1 MILSKKIPKTQELTV
16 LPPIV
21 FPPSRRAEIVEPT
34 AVEAR
39 HFAAAYALFRVSSMK
54 NTHMAMPP
62 KYKDLW
68 KGLFAELKKEDAAR
82 GLQWMYEADPFAAA
96 KAKEDAEKLQA
107 KKREEDAQRAK
118 KAESSPSPFPS
129 GQNRGWENAPSAE
142 MGKRLRFDVESEIR
156 QSGLW
161 NSHGI
166 SIAQND
172 RKRFTDEVSKL
183 GFRRA
188 HVEEAAEIC
197 KDKEEMLEWLLSM
210 VPEDDLP
217 KWCLPSNYVSGV
229 SMASSDLK
237 REASIKNLVSAGY
250 AADLCEELWD
260 SHAGN
265 QRKVASILQAML
277 LQLPVD
283 NNSSSVDSETAEDTW
298 EDPWTEEQAV
308 LESIYGERY
317 TSEDGLVRVKL
328 QPVSVNT
335 ELTVEAQKP
344 VGQYPMD
351 LPIIFVKGPVP
362 AYIRLSITKQAL
374 LHAKESFIGEQ
385 MVFNVVDWLEHN
397 VAAIIANP
405 GRLSAVSTAIP
416 APDSQNS
423 SSSQAKR
430 RFRRAINWTANSKIS
445 SEIKSRW
452 LLHHQSKQ
460 YQDILAKRQSLPAW
474 RLREEVA
481 KSIDRSRVTIIT
493 GETGSGKSTQSVQF
507 VLDDLIAKG
516 LGEAANII
524 CTQPRRISAIGLADR
539 IAEERGSHV
548 GDEVGYIIRGES
560 RFRRGATKITFV
572 TTGVLLRQLQTAGG
586 SEADMDDALRDVS
599 HVFIDEVHERA
610 VDADFL
616 LVILRD
622 MLKRRKDLRVVLM
635 SATIDPGLFEQYFYG
650 VGSVAHIHV
659 EGRTYPVTDF
669 YKDDIIRFTGHFTD
683 DRDEMDEKA
692 MSAALV
698 ASGMRINYDLILKT
712 VEHIDTTLSTSDGGI
727 LIFLPGAFEIEQ
739 VLQKLRNRRNFH
751 ALPLHAS
758 LPPKEQKRVF
768 QPAPKG
774 LRKVIAA
781 TNVAETSITI
791 PDIVAVIDTGRVKE
805 MTFDAVSSLR
815 RLDETWASQAACK
828 QRRGRAGRVREGL
841 CYKLYTRN
849 VEMSM
854 RERPDPEMLRVP
866 LEQLYLS
873 VKSMGIKDVKSF
885 LGSALTPPSS
895 QAIDT
900 ATQLLNRVG
909 ALDNGE
915 LTALGRHMAVIPADL
930 KCAKLLVL
938 GSTFGCI
945 DACLGIAALLS
956 SRSPFF
962 NPVDKRDE
970 VKQVR
975 FDFSPGQGDLL
986 SDLRAFE
993 AWRRSQRQMSE
1004 RDLRAWCQERFLSI
1018 QTLREVESNRAQLA
1032 SSLKEQGFL
1041 PLDYAPQT
1049 SAAATGAGSAPAL
1062 NAHDDNNA
1070 LVRALLCAAMH
1081 PQIQRV
1087 AFPAT
1092 RFAASHTGS
1101 VALDPEARAI
1111 KYFDAA
1117 GARAFVHPG
1126 SACFDAPRGW
1136 ASDVRFLAVWERVRV
1151 GGGGGN
1157 ASAAGGNGGPGTQDR
1172 GRTYLRGVTPC
1183 NTFSVLMFAWA
1194 RSPSTLSAA
1203 ACSSTGGS
1211 ACAGGRASAC
1221 SSRGCGGCSTACSSA
1236 RSTIRCGRCRQAS
1249 SGCWIW

>member
-1 MILSKKIPKTQELTV
+1 M
-16 LPPIV
+16 
-21 FPPSRRAEIVEPT
+21 EPT

-39 HFAAAYALFRVSSMK
+39 HFAAAYTMFRVSSMK
-54 NTHMAMPP
+54 NIHMAMPP

-68 KGLFAELKKEDAAR
+68 KGLFVDLKKEDVAR

-107 KKREEDAQRAK
+107 KKREEEAQRAK
-118 KAESSPSPFPS
+118 KAESSASPFPS
-129 GQNRGWENAPSAE
+129 SQNRGWEHAPSAE

-161 NSHGI
+161 NSHDI
-166 SIAQND
+166 AIAQKD
-172 RKRFTDEVSKL
+172 RNRFTDEITKL
-183 GFRRA
+183 GFRKA

-197 KDKEEMLEWLLSM
+197 KDKEEMLEWLLTM

-260 SHAGN
+260 SNGAN
-265 QRKVASILQAML
+265 QRKVSSILQAML
-277 LQLPVD
+277 LQLPIDDV
-283 NNSSSVDSETAEDTW
+283 SSCADVEAAEDTW
-298 EDPWTEEQAV
+298 EDSWAEEQPV
-308 LESIYGERY
+308 LESIFGERY
-317 TSEDGLVRVKL
+317 SSEDGLVRIKL
-328 QPVSVNT
+328 RPEFVDK

-344 VGQYPMD
+344 VGKYPMD
-351 LPIIFVKGPVP
+351 LPIIFVKGSIP

-385 MVFNVVDWLEHN
+385 MVFNIVDWLEHN
-397 VAAIIANP
+397 IAAIVANP

-416 APDSQNS
+416 GLESQKFS
-423 SSSQAKR
+423 SAHSKR
-430 RFRRAINWTANSKIS
+430 SFRRAINWTANSKIS

-452 LLHHQSKQ
+452 LLHRKSKQ
-460 YQDILAKRQSLPAW
+460 YQDILSKRKSLPAW

-481 KSIDRSRVTIIT
+481 NSIENSRVTIIT

-507 VLDDLIAKG
+507 VLDDLIDRG
-516 LGEAANII
+516 FGEAANII

-539 IAEERGSHV
+539 IAEERGGHV

-560 RFRRGATKITFV
+560 RFRRGTTKITFV

-622 MLKRRKDLRVVLM
+622 MLQRRKDLRVVLM

-659 EGRTYPVTDF
+659 EGRTFPVTDF
-669 YKDDIIRFTGHFTD
+669 YKDDIIRFTGHHFD

-712 VEHIDTTLSTSDGGI
+712 IEHIDSTLGNSDGGI

-739 VLQKLRNRRNFH
+739 VLQKLRHRRNFH

-768 QPAPKG
+768 PPAPKG

-805 MTFDAVSSLR
+805 MTFDPVTSLR

-915 LTALGRHMAVIPADL
+915 LTALGKHMSLIPADL

-938 GSTFGCI
+938 GSTFGCT

-962 NPVDKRDE
+962 NPIDKRDE

-975 FDFSPGQGDLL
+975 FDFAPGQGDLL

-993 AWRRSQRQMSE
+993 AWRKSQKLMSE
-1004 RDLRAWCQERFLSI
+1004 RDLRSWCQERFLSM
-1018 QTLREVESNRAQLA
+1018 QTLREVESNRTQLA

-1041 PLDYAPQT
+1041 PLDYAPQATT
-1049 SAAATGAGSAPAL
+1049 SMTAASVL
-1062 NAHDDNNA
+1062 NAHGDNNA
-1070 LVRALLCAAMH
+1070 LLRALLCAAMH
-1081 PQIQRV
+1081 PQIQRI

-1111 KYFDAA
+1111 KYFDAS
-1117 GARAFVHPG
+1117 GARSFVHPG

-1151 GGGGGN
+1151 GSAGGGGGGGGGQ
-1157 ASAAGGNGGPGTQDR
+1157 AGGGVGAGEGSNNNNSNSNGGGGGGYDR

-1183 NTFSVLMFAWA
+1183 NTFSVLMFAGPLQVDTLGRGMLVDGWIRVRGWA
-1194 RSPSTLSAA
+1194 RIGVLVARLRGLLERVLERKVDEPMRQLSA
-1203 ACSSTGGS
+1203 SELKVLDLVRRLVERDGMD
-1211 ACAGGRASAC
+1211 R
-1221 SSRGCGGCSTACSSA
+1221 
-1236 RSTIRCGRCRQAS
+1236 
-1249 SGCWIW
+1249 

>member
-1 MILSKKIPKTQELTV
+1 V

-21 FPPSRRAEIVEPT
+21 FPPSRRAEIVEAT

-68 KGLFAELKKEDAAR
+68 KGLFADLKKEDAAR

-118 KAESSPSPFPS
+118 KAEASASPFPA

-142 MGKRLRFDVESEIR
+142 MGKRLRYDVESEIR

-161 NSHGI
+161 NSHEI
-166 SIAQND
+166 SITQND
-172 RKRFTDEVSKL
+172 QKRFTDDISKL

-197 KDKEEMLEWLLSM
+197 KDKEEMLEWLLTM

-217 KWCLPSNYVSGV
+217 KWSLPSNYVSGV

-260 SHAGN
+260 AHSGN
-265 QRKVASILQAML
+265 QRIISSALQALL
-277 LQLPVD
+277 LQLPAKSIPSTEEEV
-283 NNSSSVDSETAEDTW
+283 AEDTW

-308 LESIYGERY
+308 LESIYGERC
-317 TSEDGLVRVKL
+317 TSEDGLVRIKL
-328 QPVSVNT
+328 RPVSVNT

-344 VGQYPMD
+344 VGNYPMD
-351 LPIIFVKGPVP
+351 LPIIFVKGPIP

-385 MVFNVVDWLEHN
+385 MVFNIVDWLEHN
-397 VAAIIANP
+397 IAAIVANP
-405 GRLSAVSTAIP
+405 GRLSAVSTTIP
-416 APDSQNS
+416 TSDPQDS

-430 RFRRAINWTANSKIS
+430 RFRRAINWTVNSKIS
-445 SEIKSRW
+445 NEIKSRW
-452 LLHHQSKQ
+452 LLHRKSKQ
-460 YQDILAKRQSLPAW
+460 YQEILAKRQSLPAW
-474 RLREEVA
+474 RLREQVA
-481 KSIDRSRVTIIT
+481 KAIADNRVTIIT

-507 VLDDLIAKG
+507 VLDDLIEQG

-539 IAEERGSHV
+539 IAEERGGHV

-560 RFRRGATKITFV
+560 RFRRGTTKITFV

-616 LVILRD
+616 LVIMRD
-622 MLKRRKDLRVVLM
+622 MLKRRRDLRVVLM

-650 VGSVAHIHV
+650 VGSVAHLHV
-659 EGRTYPVTDF
+659 EGRTYPVTDY
-669 YKDDIIRFTGHFTD
+669 YKDDIIRFTGHFAD

-712 VEHIDTTLSTSDGGI
+712 IEHIDTTLGKSDGGI
-727 LIFLPGAFEIEQ
+727 LIFLPGAFEIDQ

-768 QPAPKG
+768 QAAPKG

-805 MTFDAVSSLR
+805 MTFDPVSSLR
-815 RLDETWASQAACK
+815 RLDEMWASQAACK

-873 VKSMGIKDVKSF
+873 VKSMGVKDVKSF

-938 GSTFGCI
+938 GSTFGCT

-962 NPVDKRDE
+962 NPMDKRDE

-975 FDFSPGQGDLL
+975 FEFAPGQGDLL

-993 AWRRSQRQMSE
+993 TWRCNQRQMSE

-1041 PLDYAPQT
+1041 PLDYAPRT
-1049 SAAATGAGSAPAL
+1049 SPATTAAPSSPL
-1062 NAHDDNNA
+1062 NAHGDNNA
-1070 LVRALLCAAMH
+1070 LLRALLCAAMH

-1117 GARAFVHPG
+1117 GARGFVHPG

-1151 GGGGGN
+1151 GGQGGG
-1157 ASAAGGNGGPGTQDR
+1157 AAGAAAQQQQQQQQQDR

-1183 NTFSVLMFAWA
+1183 NTFSVLMFAGPLAVDTMGRGMLVDGWIRVRGWA
-1194 RSPSTLSAA
+1194 RIGVLVARLRGLLDRVLERKVDEPMRVLSPSELRVLDLVRRLVERD
-1203 ACSSTGGS
+1203 GMD
-1211 ACAGGRASAC
+1211 R
-1221 SSRGCGGCSTACSSA
+1221 
-1236 RSTIRCGRCRQAS
+1236 
-1249 SGCWIW
+1249 

>member
-1 MILSKKIPKTQELTV
+1 
-16 LPPIV
+16 
-21 FPPSRRAEIVEPT
+21 
-34 AVEAR
+34 
-39 HFAAAYALFRVSSMK
+39 
-54 NTHMAMPP
+54 MAMPP

-68 KGLFAELKKEDAAR
+68 KGLFADLKKEDAAR
-82 GLQWMYEADPFAAA
+82 GLLWMYEADPFAAA

-107 KKREEDAQRAK
+107 KKREEEAQRAK
-118 KAESSPSPFPS
+118 KAESSPSPFPA
-129 GQNRGWENAPSAE
+129 GQNRGWEHAPSAE

-161 NSHGI
+161 NSHGLT
-166 SIAQND
+166 IAQKD
-172 RKRFTDEVSKL
+172 RTKFTDEISRL
-183 GFRRA
+183 GFRKA

-197 KDKEEMLEWLLSM
+197 KDKEEMLEWLLTM

-260 SHAGN
+260 SHGGN
-265 QRKVASILQAML
+265 QRTVSSILQAML

-283 NNSSSVDSETAEDTW
+283 SLSSNVDLEAEDTW
-298 EDPWTEEQAV
+298 EDPWTEELAV

-317 TSEDGLVRVKL
+317 ASEDGLVRIKL
-328 QPVSVNT
+328 QPESVGT

-344 VGQYPMD
+344 VGKYPMD
-351 LPIIFVKGPVP
+351 LPIIFVKGSIP
-362 AYIRLSITKQAL
+362 AYIRLSIAKQAL
-374 LHAKESFIGEQ
+374 LHAKGSFIGEQ
-385 MVFNVVDWLEHN
+385 MVFNIVDWLEHN
-397 VAAIIANP
+397 AAAIIANP

-416 APDSQNS
+416 VLDSQS
-423 SSSQAKR
+423 SSSSRAR
-430 RFRRAINWTANSKIS
+430 RGFRRAINWTANSKIS
-445 SEIKSRW
+445 NEIKLRW
-452 LLHHQSKQ
+452 LRRRESKQ
-460 YQDILAKRQSLPAW
+460 HQEILAKRQNLPAW

-507 VLDDLIAKG
+507 VLDDLIEKG

-539 IAEERGSHV
+539 IAEERGSQV
-548 GDEVGYIIRGES
+548 GDEVGYIIRGET

-659 EGRTYPVTDF
+659 EGRTYPVTDY
-669 YKDDIIRFTGHFTD
+669 YKDDIIRFTGHFSD

-712 VEHIDTTLSTSDGGI
+712 IEHIDKTLGSSDGGI
-727 LIFLPGAFEIEQ
+727 LIFLPGAFEIDQ
-739 VLQKLRNRRNFH
+739 VLQKLRNRRNFY

-768 QPAPKG
+768 PAAPKG
-774 LRKVIAA
+774 VRKVIAA

-805 MTFDAVSSLR
+805 MTFDPVTSLR

-915 LTALGRHMAVIPADL
+915 LTALGRHMSVIPADL

-962 NPVDKRDE
+962 NPMDKRDE

-975 FDFSPGQGDLL
+975 FDFAPGQGDLL

-993 AWRRSQRQMSE
+993 SWRRNQKLMNE
-1004 RDLRAWCQERFLSI
+1004 REIRAWCQERFLSI
-1018 QTLREVESNRAQLA
+1018 QTLREVESNRSQLA

-1041 PLDYAPQT
+1041 PLDYAPQANPFPST
-1049 SAAATGAGSAPAL
+1049 TAGPSPL
-1062 NAHDDNNA
+1062 NAQGDNNA
-1070 LVRALLCAAMH
+1070 LLRALLCAAMH

-1151 GGGGGN
+1151 GGPGGGGGSSG
-1157 ASAAGGNGGPGTQDR
+1157 AGTGDGAGGGQDR

-1183 NTFSVLMFAWA
+1183 NTFSVLMFAGPLAVDTLGRGMLVDGWIRVRGWA
-1194 RSPSTLSAA
+1194 RIGVLVARLRGLLDRVLERKVDDPMRALSA
-1203 ACSSTGGS
+1203 SELRVLDLVRRLVERDGMD
-1211 ACAGGRASAC
+1211 R
-1221 SSRGCGGCSTACSSA
+1221 
-1236 RSTIRCGRCRQAS
+1236 
-1249 SGCWIW
+1249 